1 MKRSFLIGITMLL
14 GLQSFAQQDPVLLEI
29 KGKKVTK
36 SEFLQIYLKNNAN
49 PKYDKAS
56 LDEYMELFKKFQ
68 LKVAEAESMGYDT
81 IPKLKKELEGYQKQL
96 ALPYLI
102 DSAKNESLVKQAYDR
117 TLNEVRAAHILVKI
131 DLNANPED
139 TLKAY
144 QKIMDMRSRIL
155 KGESFDQVAKSGSED
170 PSAKMNGGDL
180 GFFSAF
186 QMVYPF
192 EEAAYTTPLNE
203 VSMPFRT
210 RFGYHILKVTDKR
223 TTRGTIQTAHIMIAV
238 KKDAALDEVETAEKK
253 INEIYD
259 ELVKGG
265 NFDQLAESFSDD
277 PSSSNKGGVLP
288 AFGTGTTTR
297 MVSSFEEAAFALQ
310 KDGDIS
316 KPIRTD
322 YGFHIIKRIKLDPI
336 KPFELMK
343 KELQGKV
350 NKDERSKKTQDSFV
364 AKLKVNYGYT
374 NLTEKNMKWFLKN
387 LDTNYFVGKWD
398 ANKLTTDK
406 PLFTIGDKSFT
417 QKQFANYL
425 VANYRAVKKDD
436 PKNVINLQ
444 YKNWEKEQILAYEET
459 KLMAKYPEYKALM
472 SEYHDGILL
481 YEIMSDKVWNKA
493 IKDTVGIKEF
503 FNTNRSNY
511 TWSDRIDAVVYECAS
526 EKIAQEVTKM
536 LKIDTMNSKYVIEKI
551 NKDSELNLKV
561 KTNKFELK
569 NINYLKDRSFVKGLN
584 KYYAFEGKYYVIK
597 VSEVLAPQNKE
608 FNEAKGA
615 ITSDYQNYL
624 EKTWLEE
631 LNKKYPITIHQ
642 DVLYS
647 IGK

>member
-1 MKRSFLIGITMLL
+1 M
-14 GLQSFAQQDPVLLEI
+14 
-29 KGKKVTK
+29 
-36 SEFLQIYLKNNAN
+36 
-49 PKYDKAS
+49 
-56 LDEYMELFKKFQ
+56 
-68 LKVAEAESMGYDT
+68 
-81 IPKLKKELEGYQKQL
+81 
-96 ALPYLI
+96 
-102 DSAKNESLVKQAYDR
+102 
-117 TLNEVRAAHILVKI
+117 
-131 DLNANPED
+131 
-139 TLKAY
+139 
-144 QKIMDMRSRIL
+144 
-155 KGESFDQVAKSGSED
+155 
-170 PSAKMNGGDL
+170 
-180 GFFSAF
+180 
-186 QMVYPF
+186 
-192 EEAAYTTPLNE
+192 
-203 VSMPFRT
+203 
-210 RFGYHILKVTDKR
+210 
-223 TTRGTIQTAHIMIAV
+223 
-238 KKDAALDEVETAEKK
+238 
-253 INEIYD
+253 
-259 ELVKGG
+259 KGG
-265 NFDQLAESFSDD
+265 SFDQLAEAHSDD

-297 MVSSFEEAAFALQ
+297 MVPSFEDAAFALQ
-310 KDGDIS
+310 KDGDFS

-336 KPFELMK
+336 KPFDLMK

-374 NLTEKNMKWFLKN
+374 NLTDKNMKWFLKN
-387 LDTNYFVGKWD
+387 LDTSYFVGKWD
-398 ANKLTTDK
+398 ASKLTTDK
-406 PLFTIGDKSFT
+406 PLFTLADKNFT

-425 VANYRAVKKDD
+425 VANYRAVRKDE
-436 PKNVINLQ
+436 PKNVLNLQ

-459 KLMAKYPEYKALM
+459 KLMGKYPEYKALM

-503 FNTNRSNY
+503 FNANRANY

-536 LKIDTMNSKYVIEKI
+536 LKNDTINSKYVLEKI